1 MDDDVTVD
9 ATTDPDPTDEPAAV
23 GPPGRSRLAVV
34 MWAAAGLLVVVAI
47 VFGVL
52 GFQAQSAATDERDQA
67 AAATRLRR
75 ASAVREREFDDE
87 REQLD
92 DDVRALPDKYDAVGG
107 SYVDLIDAHN
117 HYIDIANH
125 AADLYNGGDAAGA
138 IGLFQ
143 HDGAAAINDV
153 NAKRTAT
160 QQAVQAAEDALHH
173 LQEGL

>member
-1 MDDDVTVD
+1 M
-9 ATTDPDPTDEPAAV
+9 
-23 GPPGRSRLAVV
+23 
-34 MWAAAGLLVVVAI
+34 
-47 VFGVL
+47 
-52 GFQAQSAATDERDQA
+52 
-67 AAATRLRR
+67 
-75 ASAVREREFDDE
+75 
-87 REQLD
+87 
-92 DDVRALPDKYDAVGG
+92 
-107 SYVDLIDAHN
+107 DLIDAHN

-143 HDGAAAINDV
+143 NDGAAAINDV